1 MKFVIRLSFISL
13 LLFLFQS
20 CSKQEKEAS
29 LIKEVDQAK
38 EMISSYKEGVRTLNE
53 GDAFYSA
60 KKFLDAELLFP
71 QSEWAPK
78 SALMASYSYYIQD
91 YYSEAIFNL
100 QRFISTYPR
109 NKRIDYAHYLLAIC
123 YYEKIENEK
132 RDLQPLISAKKEFNY
147 IINNY
152 PSTDFALDSKFKIG
166 LIDEVMAAKEMY
178 IGRHYIKKQKWIPA
192 INRFKNILKD
202 YDTTVYAEEAIH
214 RLVEI
219 HYRIGLESEAKK
231 YASLLGYN
239 YLSSEWYKKSYK
251 IFNTKYQIKQNVI
264 EKNRKDKSGLIQ
276 KFKKI
281 F

>member
-53 GDAFYSA
+53 GDAFYAA

-100 QRFISTYPR
+100 QRFIRTYPR

-166 LIDEVMAAKEMY
+166 LIDEVIASKEMY
-178 IGRHYIKKQKWIPA
+178 LGRHYIKKQKWIPA

-202 YDTTVYAEEAIH
+202 YDTTIYAEEAIH

>member
-53 GDAFYSA
+53 GDAFYAA

-166 LIDEVMAAKEMY
+166 LIDEVIASKEMY
-178 IGRHYIKKQKWIPA
+178 LGRHYIKKQKWIPA

-202 YDTTVYAEEAIH
+202 YDTTIYAEEAIH

-231 YASLLGYN
+231 YANLLGYN
-239 YLSSEWYKKSYK
+239 YLSSEWYKRSYK
-251 IFNTKYQIKQNVI
+251 IFNTKYQIKKNII